1 VHENNMEAQNRLGK
15 GYVGRPLKRREDFRF
30 ITGRATYVDDIK
42 LPNMLHGAV
51 LRSPR
56 AHARIRSIDTAEA
69 LKLPGV
75 VKVFTFRDLGALAV
89 PVPIRMY
96 QLPGLEAH
104 LQPLLAYEKVRYVG
118 EPVALAV
125 AASRYLAEDALD
137 AIEVQYQDLPA
148 VVDVYEALKDQILLR
163 EETGTNRAAFHEF
176 SIGDADRAF
185 QEAEYTRSEE
195 FRVHRFTGNPMETR
209 GLVAAFDRGKG
220 DLTVWGVTKLP
231 HLNRQIIADFLKM
244 PERKLHFIEND
255 VGGGFG
261 IRGELYPEDFLIPFA
276 AVNLGQPVKWIEDR
290 REHLMAANHSRENRC
305 RLEVAARKDGTILGL
320 RATIYGNMGAYV
332 RTHGGLV
339 PCSTAALLTGPY
351 RIPNYHA
358 KIHLV
363 VTNKT
368 GLGTFRAPGRYE
380 SCFYRERMLDLMAR
394 DLGIDPVELRFKNL
408 IRPEEIPYE
417 VGVTRPG
424 SAPTVLDSGDYPS
437 ALRRGL
443 AEFEYD
449 KLRPLQGR
457 LVNGRYHGTGIACFV
472 KNTGGLEP
480 YEGARIVIGDRN
492 DVAVYLSISVLG
504 QGHETAM
511 AQICADALGVPI
523 EWITVF
529 HGNTDTTPFGWGTF
543 ASRGTVMCGSAVHL
557 AGQKLKQKL
566 LKAAAEALGAEAA
579 SLDLSDGKI
588 FRLNT
593 EAPPVELNEIVSRV
607 RHSGNLNEGF
617 PELEETA
624 YFHSS
629 QMTYSYGVHL
639 AHVAVDAETGMME
652 VLKYLVVE
660 DIGRAINPLMIHGQ
674 TVGSAVQGIG
684 GTMLEELIY
693 DDNGQ
698 LLTGSLMDYLL
709 PTSTDV
715 PDIGSVTLE
724 EKPSPLNPLGVKGA
738 GEGGI
743 VGTGAAL
750 ANALS
755 HALADY
761 SIQVKN
767 LPLTPERIRAWIR
780 ASSARKSIEG
790 D

>member
-1 VHENNMEAQNRLGK
+1 MEQARSASH
-15 GYVGRPLKRREDFRF
+15 GYVGTPIKRREDIRF

-42 LPNMLHGAV
+42 LPHMLHAAI

-56 AHARIRSIDTAEA
+56 AHARISSIDTSKA
-69 LKLPGV
+69 LALPGV
-75 VKVFTFRDLGALAV
+75 VKVFTFQDLGELAV

-96 QLPGLEAH
+96 QLPGLERY
-104 LQPLLAYEKVRYVG
+104 LQPLLAQNKVRYVG

-125 AASRYLAEDALD
+125 AESRYLAEDALD
-137 AIEVQYQDLPA
+137 AIDVEYEDLPA
-148 VVDVYEALKDQILLR
+148 IVDVYEALKNKVLIH
-163 EETGTNRAAFHEF
+163 EEAGTNLAAVHKF
-176 SIGDADRAF
+176 SIGDVDRAF
-185 QEAEYTRSEE
+185 QEAEYTRREE

-209 GLVAAFDRGKG
+209 GFVACFDRGKEE
-220 DLTVWGVTKLP
+220 LTVWGVTKLP
-231 HLNRQIIADFLKM
+231 HLNRQTIAAFLKL

-255 VGGGFG
+255 IGGGFG

-276 AVNLGQPVKWIEDR
+276 ALELGQPVKWIEDR
-290 REHLMAANHSRENRC
+290 REHLVAANHSRENRC
-305 RLEVAARKDGTILGL
+305 ELEVAARRDGTILAF
-320 RATIYGNMGAYV
+320 RAIFYGDMGAYV

-351 RIPNYHA
+351 RIPNYQA
-358 KIHLV
+358 NISLV
-363 VTNKT
+363 MTNKT

-380 SCFYRERMLDLMAR
+380 SCFYRERMFDLMAK

-424 SAPTVLDSGDYPS
+424 SSPTILDSGDYPS
-437 ALRRGL
+437 ALKRGL
-443 AEFEYD
+443 DEFAYETL
-449 KLRPLQGR
+449 KPLQGR
-457 LVNGRYHGTGIACFV
+457 CVNGKYYGTGVACFV

-511 AQICADALGVPI
+511 AQICADALGVPMD
-523 EWITVF
+523 WITVV
-529 HGNTDTTPFGWGTF
+529 HGNTDVTPFGWGTF

-557 AGQKLKQKL
+557 TARKLKQKL
-566 LKAAAEALGAEAA
+566 LRATGEQLGCDADT
-579 SLDLSDGKI
+579 LDLREGKVYRI
-588 FRLNT
+588 NT
-593 EAPPVELNEIVSRV
+593 EAPPVDLNDIVHKV
-607 RHSGNLNEGF
+607 RHSGTLNQGL

-624 YFHSS
+624 YFHSN
-629 QMTYSYGVHL
+629 QMTYSYGAHL
-639 AHVAVDAETGMME
+639 ARVAVDAETGMME
-652 VLKYLVVE
+652 VVKYLVVE
-660 DIGRAINPLMIHGQ
+660 DVGRCINPLLVHGQ

-684 GTMLEELIY
+684 GTLLEELIY
-693 DDNGQ
+693 DENGQ
-698 LLTGSLMDYLL
+698 LLTGSFMDYLL

-715 PDIGSVTLE
+715 PDIGSVILE
-724 EKPSPLNPLGVKGA
+724 EAPSPLNPLGVKGA

-755 HALADY
+755 HALVDFGV
-761 SIQVKN
+761 QVKS
-767 LPLTPERIRAWIR
+767 LPLTPDRIRAWIR
-780 ASSARKSIEG
+780 ESSR
-790 D
+790 

>member
-1 VHENNMEAQNRLGK
+1 MEAGSHAGQ
-15 GYVGRPLKRREDFRF
+15 GYVGKPLKRREDVRF

-42 LPNMLHGAV
+42 LPNMLHAAI

-56 AHARIRSIDTAEA
+56 AHALVRSIDTSKA

-75 VKVFTFRDLGALAV
+75 VKVFTFPDLGALAV

-96 QLPGLEAH
+96 QLPGLERH
-104 LQPLLAYEKVRYVG
+104 LQPLLAHGKVRYVG
-118 EPVALAV
+118 EPVALAL
-125 AASRYLAEDALD
+125 AESRYLAEDALD
-137 AIEVQYQDLPA
+137 AIEVDYEDLPA
-148 VVDVYEALKDQILLR
+148 VVDVYEAMKN
-163 EETGTNRAAFHEF
+163 ETLIDEDAETNIAAVHEF
-176 SIGDADRAF
+176 SIGDVDQAF
-185 QEAEYTRSEE
+185 RQAEYTRREE
-195 FRVHRFTGNPMETR
+195 FRVHRFTGNPLETR
-209 GLVAAFDRGKG
+209 GFVAAFDGGKG
-220 DLTVWGVTKLP
+220 ELTVWGVTKLP
-231 HLNRQIIADFLKM
+231 HLNRQTIAAFLNL

-255 VGGGFG
+255 IGGGFG

-276 AVNLGQPVKWIEDR
+276 AVKLGRPVKWIEDR

-305 RLEVAARKDGTILGL
+305 QLEVAARKDGTILAF
-320 RATIYGNMGAYV
+320 RATIHGDMGAYV

-351 RIPNYHA
+351 RVGNYQA
-358 KIHLV
+358 KIYLV

-380 SCFYRERMLDLMAR
+380 SCFYRERMLDLMAQ
-394 DLGIDPVELRFKNL
+394 DLGIDPVEMRFRNL

-424 SAPTVLDSGDYPS
+424 SAPTVLDSGNYPS
-437 ALRRGL
+437 ALKRGL
-443 AEFEYD
+443 DVFEYE

-457 LVNGRYHGTGIACFV
+457 LENGRYHGTGIACFV

-480 YEGARIVIGDRN
+480 YEGARIVVGDRN

-511 AQICADALGVPI
+511 AQICADALGVPMD
-523 EWITVF
+523 WITVY

-543 ASRGTVMCGSAVHL
+543 ASRGTVMCGSAVYL
-557 AGQKLKQKL
+557 AGQKLKQRCL
-566 LKAAAEALGAEAA
+566 ETAAQELGVDAA
-579 SLDLSDGKI
+579 SLDLREGKI

-593 EAPPVELNEIVSRV
+593 EAPPLDLNEIAAKV
-607 RHSGNLNEGF
+607 RHSGNLNDGF

-660 DIGRAINPLMIHGQ
+660 DIGRAINPLLIHGQ
-674 TVGSAVQGIG
+674 TVGAAVQGIG

-715 PDIGSVTLE
+715 PDIGSVILE
-724 EKPSPLNPLGVKGA
+724 EAPSPLNPLGVKGA

-755 HALADY
+755 NALADF
-761 SIQVKN
+761 SIQVKS
-767 LPLTPERIRAWIR
+767 LPLTPDRIRAWISGR
-780 ASSARKSIEG
+780 TK
-790 D
+790 

>member
-1 VHENNMEAQNRLGK
+1 MEPTPRTPQ
-15 GYVGRPLKRREDFRF
+15 GYIGAPIKRREDFRF
-30 ITGRATYVDDIK
+30 ITGRGTFVDDIK
-42 LPNMLHGAV
+42 LPNMLHAAV

-56 AHARIRSIDTAEA
+56 AHARIRTIDASNA
-69 LKLPGV
+69 LQLPGV
-75 VKVFTFRDLGALAV
+75 VKIFTFEDLGELAV

-96 QLPGLEAH
+96 RLPGLERY
-104 LQPLLAYEKVRYVG
+104 LQPLLARGKVRYVG

-125 AASRYLAEDALD
+125 AESRYLAEDALD
-137 AIEVQYQDLPA
+137 AIEVEYEDLPA
-148 VVDVYEALKDQILLR
+148 VVDVYEALKDRVLVN
-163 EETGTNRAAFHEF
+163 EEAGTNLAAVHEF
-176 SIGDADRAF
+176 SIGDVDRAF
-185 QEAEYTRSEE
+185 KEAEYTRREE
-195 FRVHRFTGNPMETR
+195 FRVHRFTGNPLETR
-209 GLVAAFDRGKG
+209 GFVAAFDGGKG
-220 DLTVWGVTKLP
+220 ELTVWGVTKLP
-231 HLNRQIIADFLKM
+231 HLNRQIIAAFLKL

-261 IRGELYPEDFLIPFA
+261 IRGELYPEDFLIPFVA
-276 AVNLGQPVKWIEDR
+276 MKLGQPIKWIEDR

-305 RLEVAARKDGTILGL
+305 ALEVAARKDGTILAF
-320 RATIYGNMGAYV
+320 RATVYGDMGAYV

-351 RIPNYHA
+351 RIPNYEA

-380 SCFYRERMLDLMAR
+380 SCFYRERMLDLMAK
-394 DLGIDPVELRFKNL
+394 DLGIDPIELRSKNL
-408 IRPEEIPYE
+408 IQPQEMPYE

-424 SAPTVLDSGDYPS
+424 SSPTVLDSGDYPS

-443 AEFEYD
+443 KEFGYD
-449 KLRPLQGR
+449 ELRPLQGR
-457 LVNGRYHGTGIACFV
+457 LLDGRYHGIGVACFV

-480 YEGARIVIGDRN
+480 YEGARVVLGDRN
-492 DVAVYLSISVLG
+492 DVTVYLSISMLG

-511 AQICADALGVPI
+511 AQICADALGVPM
-523 EWITVF
+523 EWITVY
-529 HGNTDTTPFGWGTF
+529 HGNTDVTPFGWGTF

-557 AGQKLKQKL
+557 AGQRLKQRL
-566 LKAAAEALGAEAA
+566 MNAAAEQLGVDAA
-579 SLDLSDGKI
+579 TLELKDGKI
-588 FRLNT
+588 YRLST
-593 EAPPVELNEIVSRV
+593 EAPPVDLIEIAAKV
-607 RHSGNLNEGF
+607 RHSGALNQGL

-624 YFHSS
+624 YFHST

-639 AHVAVDAETGMME
+639 ALVAVDAETGVME

-660 DIGRAINPLMIHGQ
+660 DVGRAINPLLVHGQ
-674 TVGSAVQGIG
+674 TVGSVVQGIG

-693 DDNGQ
+693 DENGQ
-698 LLTGSLMDYLL
+698 LLTGSFMDYLL

-724 EKPSPLNPLGVKGA
+724 EAPSPLNPLGVKGA

-755 HALADY
+755 HALADFG
-761 SIQVKN
+761 IQVKS
-767 LPLTPERIRAWIR
+767 LPLTPDRIRAWIVGR
-780 ASSARKSIEG
+780 TR
-790 D
+790 

>member
-1 VHENNMEAQNRLGK
+1 MKTMNKAAQ
-15 GYVGRPLKRREDFRF
+15 GYVGMPIKRREDVRF
-30 ITGRATYVDDIK
+30 ITGAATYVDDIK
-42 LPNMLHGAV
+42 LPNMLHAAI

-56 AHARIRSIDTAEA
+56 AHARIRSMDTSKA
-69 LKLPGV
+69 LQLPGV
-75 VKVFTFRDLGALAV
+75 IKVFTFQDLGELAV

-96 QLPGLEAH
+96 QLAGLERH
-104 LQPLLAYEKVRYVG
+104 LQPLLAHDKVRYVG
-118 EPVALAV
+118 EPLALAV
-125 AASRYLAEDALD
+125 AESRYLAEDALD
-137 AIEVQYQDLPA
+137 AIEVEYQDLPA
-148 VVDVYEALKDQILLR
+148 VVDLYEALKDEVLVS
-163 EETGTNRAAFHEF
+163 EEAGTNLAAVHEF
-176 SIGDADRAF
+176 TIGDVERAF
-185 QEAEYTRSEE
+185 QDAQYTRREE

-209 GLVAAFDRGKG
+209 GFVAAFDRGKG
-220 DLTVWGVTKLP
+220 ELTVWGVTKLP
-231 HLNRQIIADFLKM
+231 HLNRQTIAAFLKL

-255 VGGGFG
+255 IGGGFG

-276 AVNLGQPVKWIEDR
+276 AIKLGRPVKWIEDR
-290 REHLMAANHSRENRC
+290 RERLMAANHSRENRC
-305 RLEVAARKDGTILGL
+305 ELEVAAQKDGTILAF
-320 RATIYGNMGAYV
+320 RAIIYGDMGAYV

-368 GLGTFRAPGRYE
+368 GAGTFRAPGRYE
-380 SCFYRERMLDLMAR
+380 SCFYRERMLDLMAK
-394 DLGIDPVELRFKNL
+394 DLGIDPAELRFKNL

-417 VGVTRPG
+417 VGITRPG
-424 SAPTVLDSGDYPS
+424 SSATVLDSGNYPS
-437 ALRRGL
+437 ALKRGL
-443 AEFEYD
+443 DEFGYE
-449 KLRPLQGR
+449 KLQPLQGR
-457 LVNGRYHGTGIACFV
+457 GEDGRYYGTGLACFV

-504 QGHETAM
+504 QGHETGM
-511 AQICADALGVPI
+511 AQICADALGVPMD
-523 EWITVF
+523 WISVY

-566 LKAAAEALGAEAA
+566 LGVAAQQLGVEASTLE
-579 SLDLSDGKI
+579 LREGKI
-588 FRLNT
+588 YRTNT
-593 EAPPVELNEIVSRV
+593 EAPPVALNEIAANV
-607 RHSGNLNEGF
+607 RHSGTLNQGF

-660 DIGRAINPLMIHGQ
+660 DVGRCINPLLVHGQ

-715 PDIGSVTLE
+715 PDIGSVILE
-724 EKPSPLNPLGVKGA
+724 EAPSPLNPLGVKGA

-755 HALADY
+755 HALNEFGV
-761 SIQVKN
+761 QVKA
-767 LPLTPERIRAWIR
+767 LPLTPDRIRAWIAGR
-780 ASSARKSIEG
+780 SR
-790 D
+790 

>member
-1 VHENNMEAQNRLGK
+1 MASKSTRNNMEAQNRPGN

-56 AHARIRSIDTAEA
+56 AHARIRSINTTEA

-75 VKVFTFRDLGALAV
+75 VRVFTFADLGALAV

-96 QLPGLEAH
+96 HLPGLEAH
-104 LQPLLAYEKVRYVG
+104 LQPLLAHEKVRYVG
-118 EPVALAV
+118 EPVALAI
-125 AASRYLAEDALD
+125 AESRYLAEDALD
-137 AIEVQYQDLPA
+137 AIEVEYEDLLA
-148 VVDVYEALKDQILLR
+148 VIDVYEALKDQILLR
-163 EETGTNRAAFHEF
+163 EETGTNCAAVHEF
-176 SIGDADRAF
+176 SIGDADKAF
-185 QEAEYTRSEE
+185 RDAEYTRTEE

-220 DLTVWGVTKLP
+220 ELTVWGVTKLP
-231 HLNRQIIADFLKM
+231 HLNRQTIANFLKM

-276 AVNLGQPVKWIEDR
+276 AVSLGQPVKWIEDR

-305 RLEVAARKDGTILGL
+305 QLEVAARKDGTILAL
-320 RATIYGNMGAYV
+320 RATIYGDMGAYI

-380 SCFYRERMLDLMAR
+380 SCFYRERMLDLMAQ

-408 IRPEEIPYE
+408 LRPEEIPYE

-449 KLRPLQGR
+449 GLRPLQGR

-511 AQICADALGVPI
+511 AQICADALGVPM
-523 EWITVF
+523 EWITIF
-529 HGNTDTTPFGWGTF
+529 HGNTDITPFGWGTF

-566 LKAAAEALGAEAA
+566 LKAAAEQLGADTA

-588 FRLNT
+588 FRLHT
-593 EAPPVELNEIVSRV
+593 EAPPLELNEIVFRV

-660 DIGRAINPLMIHGQ
+660 DVGRAINPLLVHGQ

-715 PDIGSVTLE
+715 PNIGSVVLE

-761 SIQVKN
+761 SIQVKT
-767 LPLTPERIRAWIR
+767 LPLTPDRIRAWIR
-780 ASSARKSIEG
+780 ASSASK
-790 D
+790 